1 MEAPENMSNQSTS
14 LGASVDRLLKVGEAA
29 EVLAISVPS
38 FWRRVADGS
47 IPKPIKFGKSSR
59 WQYSEIREVIEEAK
73 ARR

>member
-1 MEAPENMSNQSTS
+1 MSNQSIS

-29 EVLAISVPS
+29 EVLAISIPS

-59 WQYSEIREVIEEAK
+59 WLHSEIQEVIEDAK